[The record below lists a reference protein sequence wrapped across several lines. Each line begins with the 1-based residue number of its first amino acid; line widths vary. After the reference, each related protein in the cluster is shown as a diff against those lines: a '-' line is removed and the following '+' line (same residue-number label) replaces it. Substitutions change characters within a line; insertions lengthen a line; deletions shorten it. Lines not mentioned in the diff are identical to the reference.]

1 MSTTLTT
8 VTKGKFVEA
17 VLKNRSVNTENKEQG
32 GGALGDGYTEASWA
46 EMMGVLRNTK
56 KPLSAAQREADPN
69 GIPDGITREEFLIIE
84 LIRAGVVD
92 R

>member
-1 MSTTLTT
+1 VSITLTT
-8 VTKGKFVEA
+8 MTKGKFVEV
-17 VLKNRSVNTENKEQG
+17 VLKNRSVDAKDEKQERD
-32 GGALGDGYTEASWA
+32 ALGDGYTEESWA

-69 GIPDGITREEFLIIE
+69 GSPDGITREEFLIIE